1 MLTLSVGN
9 ESINAS
15 EKTNLT
21 LRQIIQFL
29 IILWWLNVMK
39 VAKIVARPA
48 DCGQVAQELE
58 FNYSFKT

>member
-39 VAKIVARPA
+39 VAKIVARLRPGCA
-48 DCGQVAQELE
+48 EARIQLFV
-58 FNYSFKT
+58 